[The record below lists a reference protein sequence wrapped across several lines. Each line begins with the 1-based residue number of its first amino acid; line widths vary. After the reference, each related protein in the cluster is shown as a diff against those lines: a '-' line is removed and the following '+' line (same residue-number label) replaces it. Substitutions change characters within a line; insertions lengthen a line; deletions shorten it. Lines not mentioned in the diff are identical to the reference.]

1 MTETLERLFLREKPA
16 QALLAV
22 GEIEPAYAALVAKR
36 IDSTFPHTSGILS
49 QLEGQGLIRSRAEGR
64 VRYLELTD
72 RGKKIAQALRS
83 LCDLL
88 QKPDE
93 QWARLERMRQTAAQ
107 TASASGQSTSASAL
121 RVGPLR
127 RDLARLKSQ
136 GDEELRRAAEELD
149 GQIAAAF
156 RG

>member
-1 MTETLERLFLREKPA
+1 MAETLERLFLREKPA

-36 IDSTFPHTSGILS
+36 IDSTFPHTSSILS
-49 QLEGQGLIRSRAEGR
+49 QLEEQGLIRARAEGR

-93 QWARLERMRQTAAQ
+93 QWARLERLRQTAAQ
-107 TASASGQSTSASAL
+107 AASASGQSASAL

-127 RDLARLKSQ
+127 RDLSRLKSQ

-156 RG
+156 QG